1 MSTDHQATALLI
13 QMMPLL
19 MREFR
24 IRLDP
29 ELFFADRQYADT
41 VIGLAADDGAS
52 ERLRGIAECLR
63 IRLLRL
69 TAGPAGAA
77 RSLPMAAAPEPTLPT
92 QAPAAAAA
100 AAPAPSP
107 PAAAAADAG
116 RDDGGA
122 ARRYVRSL
130 R

>member
-77 RSLPMAAAPEPTLPT
+77 RSLPMTPAPEPEPPPAHAAAAPLP
-92 QAPAAAAA
+92 AA
-100 AAPAPSP
+100 AAPA
-107 PAAAAADAG
+107 AATGPEDSG
-116 RDDGGA
+116 TQ
-122 ARRYVRSL
+122 RRYVRSL